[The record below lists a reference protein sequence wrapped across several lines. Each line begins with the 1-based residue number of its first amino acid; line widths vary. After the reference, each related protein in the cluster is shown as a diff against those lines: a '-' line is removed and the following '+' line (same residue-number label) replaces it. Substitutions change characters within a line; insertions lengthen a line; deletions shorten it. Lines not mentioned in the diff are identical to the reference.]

1 MGYRIRASRHK
12 IAYSV
17 AEAAFACGVNRSSL
31 YLFIQSGALKTRKCG
46 RRTLILHDDLVEFIK
61 ALP

>member
-1 MGYRIRASRHK
+1 
-12 IAYSV
+12 V
-17 AEAAFACGVNRSSL
+17 AEAAFACGVSRSSL